1 MKDLPALFNASVIP
15 LMTLMAFA
23 GVVFMVATGQE
34 VDVVLW
40 GVVGAGL
47 SKMGIQF
54 GALPIVKKIRKK

>member
-1 MKDLPALFNASVIP
+1 MKDLTALFNASVIP

-23 GVVFMVATGQE
+23 GVVFMISTGQE
-34 VDVVLW
+34 ADMILW

-54 GALPIVKKIRKK
+54 GALPIVRKIRKK

>member
-23 GVVFMVATGQE
+23 GVVFMIATGQE
-34 VDVVLW
+34 VDVILW

-47 SKMGIQF
+47 SKMGISF
-54 GALPIVKKIRKK
+54 GIGKLKK

>member
-1 MKDLPALFNASVIP
+1 MKDLTALFNASIIP

-23 GVVFMVATGQE
+23 GVVFMISTGQE
-34 VDVVLW
+34 ADMILW

-54 GALPIVKKIRKK
+54 GAIPVVKKIRKK